1 MPFYK
6 FRCTVCGHEFEDF
19 QGVNDAN
26 PPCPSDAVP
35 PDPIVGQ
42 WCGGETVKVPSVPG
56 PPQGGPTPR
65 FYR

>member
-6 FRCTVCGHEFEDF
+6 YRCTVCGHEFEDM
-19 QGVNDAN
+19 QSVNAPN
-26 PPCPSDAVP
+26 PPCPRENDPVLPDGVVP
-35 PDPIVGQ
+35 HP
-42 WCGGETVKVPSVPG
+42 TVRVPSVPG